1 MSSYIRRLR
10 EWVLN
15 WGATQGEVE
24 RTLPGDDLL
33 DPADIVATRAI
44 TIHAPPAAVWPWLVQ
59 IGPSVVPE
67 RQDLHIGD
75 VMRSA
80 EGKPGMRTEILEP
93 ERVLV
98 NRSEAG
104 DWVWIFALEPAG
116 GATRL
121 ISRNRIAMKGAAAG
135 QRLGMLV
142 MEPGSLVIERK
153 MLLGIKQRA
162 ERLALEQ
169 RLESLGERGHGPAVD
184 LYWLPLGAGGHFV
197 RLNGRLYEAL
207 AARLGR
213 RRRFDLYHSALQ
225 VELPEGTYVIE
236 QAPVPNLSGA
246 ARGVVAQGAVGS
258 RWAGRLRIF
267 RYEVRLW
274 RGGRIP
280 DVAEAVDSP
289 RRLTTDEATA
299 RRVLATVPEVP
310 TPVWGRDELHTGEM
324 WNCNAV
330 IAWIIAR
337 SGLDGESVAPPAG
350 GRAPGWRAGLS
361 VARSLA

>member
-1 MSSYIRRLR
+1 MPSTPR
-10 EWVLN
+10 ERV
-15 WGATQGEVE
+15 
-24 RTLPGDDLL
+24 R
-33 DPADIVATRAI
+33 TRAV
-44 TIHAPPAAVWPWLVQ
+44 TIHAPPSAIWPWLVQ
-59 IGPSVVPE
+59 MGPGRGP
-67 RQDLHIGD
+67 G
-75 VMRSA
+75 
-80 EGKPGMRTEILEP
+80 EGKLGMRVEVLEP

-104 DWVWIFALEPAG
+104 DWVWIFALEPVDG
-116 GATRL
+116 GTRL
-121 ISRNRIAMKGAAAG
+121 ISTNRIAMKDSSAAR
-135 QRLGMLV
+135 RLGMSF
-142 MEPGSLVIERK
+142 MAAGSLVMERK

-162 ERLALEQ
+162 ERLVLEQ
-169 RLESLGERGHGPAVD
+169 RLETLGEDGNSAAVD

-207 AARLGR
+207 AAALGHR
-213 RRRFDLYHSALQ
+213 RRCDLYHSALQ

-246 ARGVVAQGAVGS
+246 ARGVVAEGAVGS
-258 RWAGRLRIF
+258 RLAARFRIF

-274 RGGRIP
+274 RGGHIP

-289 RRLTTDEATA
+289 RRLTTDEAEA

-310 TPVWGRDELHTGEM
+310 TPVWGRDELNTGEM

-330 IAWIIAR
+330 IAWIIGR
-337 SGLDGESVAPPAG
+337 SGLDGESIEPPAG

-361 VARSLA
+361 VARSQA

>member
-1 MSSYIRRLR
+1 MASSIRRLR

-44 TIHAPPAAVWPWLVQ
+44 TIHAPPAAVWPWLLQ
-59 IGPSVVPE
+59 IGP
-67 RQDLHIGD
+67 
-75 VMRSA
+75 A
-80 EGKPGMRTEILEP
+80 EGEPGMRTEILEP

-104 DWVWIFALEPAG
+104 DWVWIFVLDPVG
-116 GATRL
+116 GGTRL

-142 MEPGSLVIERK
+142 MEPGSLVMERK

-169 RLESLGERGHGPAVD
+169 RLESLDEGDGRAAVD

-207 AARLGR
+207 AARLGH

-246 ARGVVAQGAVGS
+246 ARGVVAEGAVGS
-258 RWAGRLRIF
+258 RSAARFRIF
-267 RYEVRLW
+267 RYEIRLW
-274 RGGRIP
+274 RGGHIP

-289 RRLTTDEATA
+289 RRLTTDEATV

-337 SGLDGESVAPPAG
+337 AGVDGESIDPPAG
-350 GRAPGWRAGLS
+350 GRAPGWRAGLTI
-361 VARSLA
+361 ARSQASDRAPASHPVPPGR

>member
-1 MSSYIRRLR
+1 MGPGRGGAYTYD
-10 EWVLN
+10 WVENLF
-15 WGATQGEVE
+15 G
-24 RTLPGDDLL
+24 L
-33 DPADIVATRAI
+33 DMHSADR
-44 TIHAPPAAVWPWLVQ
+44 
-59 IGPSVVPE
+59 VVPE
-67 RQDLHIGD
+67 WQDLQVGD

-80 EGKPGMRTEILEP
+80 EDKPGMRTEILDP

-98 NRSEAG
+98 NCSEAG

-142 MEPGSLVIERK
+142 MAPGSLVMERK
-153 MLLGIKQRA
+153 MLLGIKERA

-169 RLESLGERGHGPAVD
+169 RLASLDEDGPRAAVD

-197 RLNGRLYEAL
+197 RLNGRVYEAV

-246 ARGVVAQGAVGS
+246 DRGVVAEGAVGS
-258 RWAGRLRIF
+258 RLAARLRIF
-267 RYEVRLW
+267 RYEIRLW
-274 RGGRIP
+274 RGGHIP

-299 RRVLATVPEVP
+299 RHLLATVPEVP

-330 IAWIIAR
+330 IAWITAR
-337 SGLDGESVAPPAG
+337 SGLDGESIAPPAE
-350 GRAPGWRAGLS
+350 GRAPGWRAGLT
-361 VARSLA
+361 VARLQASDRAPASHPVPPGR